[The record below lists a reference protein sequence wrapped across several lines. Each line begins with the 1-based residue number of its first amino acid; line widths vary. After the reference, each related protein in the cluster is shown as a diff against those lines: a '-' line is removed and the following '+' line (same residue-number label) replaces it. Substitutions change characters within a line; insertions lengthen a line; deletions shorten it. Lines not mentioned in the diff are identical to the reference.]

1 MITKS
6 LIGAVA
12 VALLSGTAFAQV
24 VLQYREG
31 DRIDPRDVARI
42 LGKHE
47 AKPGMRMR
55 SIRITDGADA
65 PGSEDKPQAS
75 SLSLPVQFAFDSA
88 QILPQARA
96 QLDAVAEGIKLLPE
110 AQPVV
115 IEGHTDAH
123 GSEPYN
129 LELSN
134 RRALSVRNYLAR
146 THGIDQSRLRTEAH
160 GEYRPLNTQE
170 PNSAENRRVQFRGG

>member
-1 MITKS
+1 MIAKS
-6 LIGAVA
+6 LIGALA
-12 VALLSGTAFAQV
+12 VALLSSTAFAQV

-31 DRIDPRDVARI
+31 DRVDPRDVARI

-47 AKPGMRMR
+47 TKPGMRMR
-55 SIRITDGADA
+55 SIRITDGAGA
-65 PGSEDKPQAS
+65 TGSDEKPQAS

-115 IEGHTDAH
+115 IEGHTDAQ
-123 GSEPYN
+123 GPDQYN
-129 LELSN
+129 LDL
-134 RRALSVRNYLAR
+134 
-146 THGIDQSRLRTEAH
+146 
-160 GEYRPLNTQE
+160 
-170 PNSAENRRVQFRGG
+170 

>member
-6 LIGAVA
+6 LIGALAFA
-12 VALLSGTAFAQV
+12 VLSSTASAQV

-31 DRIDPRDVARI
+31 DRVDPRDVARI

-47 AKPGMRMR
+47 TKPGMRMR
-55 SIRITDGADA
+55 SIRITDGADS
-65 PGSEDKPQAS
+65 PGGGDKPQAS

-115 IEGHTDAH
+115 IEGHTDAQ
-123 GSEPYN
+123 GPDQYN
-129 LELSN
+129 LDLSN
-134 RRALSVRNYLAR
+134 RRALSVRSYLAR
-146 THGIDQSRLRTEAH
+146 VHGINEGRLRTEAH
-160 GEYRPLNTQE
+160 GEYKPLNTQD
-170 PNSAENRRVQFRGG
+170 PTSAENRRVQFRGG